1 MGRFLL
7 CEQIADRQGQLAQD
21 AAHDGGVYIL
31 SVEDRAGNVRE
42 YRVTIPYE
50 REFSTKNTI
59 IVTFMILLAISGFMI
74 YARRNMRVI

>member
-1 MGRFLL
+1 MKVKLNGDYYMAPSGELT
-7 CEQIADRQGQLAQD
+7 
-21 AAHDGGVYIL
+21 DGGVYIL

>member
-1 MGRFLL
+1 M
-7 CEQIADRQGQLAQD
+7 
-21 AAHDGGVYIL
+21 
-31 SVEDRAGNVRE
+31 RE

-74 YARRNMRVI
+74 YARKNMRVI